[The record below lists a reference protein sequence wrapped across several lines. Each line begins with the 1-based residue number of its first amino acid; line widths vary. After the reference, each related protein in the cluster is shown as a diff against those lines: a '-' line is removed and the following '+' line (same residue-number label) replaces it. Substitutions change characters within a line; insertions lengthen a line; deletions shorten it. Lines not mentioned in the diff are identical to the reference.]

1 MSGPIEKIEITPLI
15 GVALILVIV
24 FMATSPL
31 IMVPLNMEIDLPKAR
46 TVEAKAESNI
56 TITISKDN
64 TLALNESEIQLSTL
78 PLALSELIKEHP
90 DRLVVI
96 RADKSVSHQ
105 QVLDLLSISKRAGA
119 TRLAVATLQRN
130 REGL

>member
-1 MSGPIEKIEITPLI
+1 MNGPIEKIEITPLI

-56 TITISKDN
+56 TITITKDN

-78 PLALSELIKEHP
+78 QLALSELIKEHP

-105 QVLDLLSISKRAGA
+105 QVLDLLTVSKRAGA

-130 REGL
+130 RGSL

>member
-1 MSGPIEKIEITPLI
+1 
-15 GVALILVIV
+15 VIV

-31 IMVPLNMEIDLPKAR
+31 IMVPLNIEIDLPKAR

-56 TITISKDN
+56 TITITKDN
-64 TLALNESEIQLSTL
+64 TLALNESEIQITTL

-96 RADKSVSHQ
+96 RADKNVSHQ
-105 QVLDLLSISKRAGA
+105 QVLDLLTVSKRAGA

-130 REGL
+130 RQGL

>member
-1 MSGPIEKIEITPLI
+1 MNGPIEKIEITPLI

-31 IMVPLNMEIDLPKAR
+31 IMVPLNIEIDLPKAR

-56 TITISKDN
+56 TITITKDN
-64 TLALNESEIQLSTL
+64 TLALNESEIQITTL

-96 RADKSVSHQ
+96 RADKNVSHQ
-105 QVLDLLSISKRAGA
+105 QVLDLLTVSKRAGA

-130 REGL
+130 RQGL

>member
-1 MSGPIEKIEITPLI
+1 MNGPIEKIEITPLI

-56 TITISKDN
+56 TITITKDN
-64 TLALNESEIQLSTL
+64 TLALNESEIQITTL

-96 RADKSVSHQ
+96 RADKNVSHQ
-105 QVLDLLSISKRAGA
+105 QVLDLLTVSKRAGA

>member
-1 MSGPIEKIEITPLI
+1 MNGPIEKIEITPLI

-56 TITISKDN
+56 TITITKDN
-64 TLALNESEIQLSTL
+64 TLALNESEIQISTL
-78 PLALSELIKEHP
+78 QLALSELIKEHP

-105 QVLDLLSISKRAGA
+105 QVLDLLTLSKRAGA

-130 REGL
+130 RERL